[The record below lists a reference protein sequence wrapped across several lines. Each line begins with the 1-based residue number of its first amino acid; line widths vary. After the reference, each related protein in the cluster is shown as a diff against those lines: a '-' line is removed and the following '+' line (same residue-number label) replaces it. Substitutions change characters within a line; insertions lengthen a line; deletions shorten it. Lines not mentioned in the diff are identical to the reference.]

1 MNNKGVAIRYGDVA
15 PEAKENFVPTA
26 SESEFDTLSQL
37 QQYNLDFPNYA
48 NPCELYQ
55 TVLDGTASAFPSV
68 PEQANLGL
76 WSERLS
82 AENGNFEYTE
92 TIPKKY
98 IVTGTGS
105 FDNTCG
111 YVEINGVKYTSAF
124 SVEVNY
130 GTKVIVKVSAGT
142 SAIYDRCNIDFN
154 NNRVLDG
161 SGRCNFIVTGKTD
174 INFVVQTSEKIYGFA
189 KWWEAYITMPTDVA
203 TEEIKKGYPI
213 ELTLTSDGQ
222 YTSQGLTLTFD
233 TYNNIYATRLKIKW
247 LRITDEGI
255 TTLDE
260 KEYNPDNAF
269 YFCRNFVENYNKVV
283 ITFYSLNM
291 PKNRLKL
298 RVIDYGYGAFFY
310 GDELRNV
317 KITQELDPIST
328 QISINVVDFTLDSKT
343 DMEYSF
349 QTKQPLSVYFNGE
362 LKATTF
368 VKKSTRKAKRLW
380 DIQSEDYIGLLD
392 SIPYYGGIYTN
403 KNAVELL
410 TDIFT
415 VAKVPYSIDD
425 VFADAT
431 VTGYIPYTTCRDAIM
446 QVAFAIQAVVDTSN
460 VDYVNVYKL
469 SADDEFAQEPI
480 PLNRIMQGQN
490 FADEETVTGVEV
502 AVHSYKPIIEKIDVY
517 DASESGT
524 GQNIFVKFSEP
535 LHDLSIINGSFAVDD
550 KGNELKHTNY
560 AVINANTGCIL
571 RGQQY
576 EHTTQTR
583 RKNNPVVLASEI
595 EKVVSVEN
603 ATLVS
608 QHNID
613 NIIEKCYNWLIKT
626 NTTNLKIVEG
636 KHVQYGDYVKYGEK
650 KYGTFKYGKQP
661 NIITYDKIVNVG
673 ENIKAETEYLGV
685 VSGRLIKQSFNLN
698 GNIIVKEA
706 VLK

>member
-15 PEAKENFVPTA
+15 PEAKENFTPTA
-26 SESEFDTLSQL
+26 SESEFDTLAQL

-48 NPCELYQ
+48 NPCELYSV
-55 TVLDGTASAFPSV
+55 VLDGTASAFPSV

-76 WSERLS
+76 WSEQLS
-82 AENGNFEYTE
+82 NDDGTFTE
-92 TIPKKY
+92 P
-98 IVTGTGS
+98 IVL
-105 FDNTCG
+105 
-111 YVEINGVKYTSAF
+111 ELE
-124 SVEVNY
+124 SV
-130 GTKVIVKVSAGT
+130 
-142 SAIYDRCNIDFN
+142 
-154 NNRVLDG
+154 
-161 SGRCNFIVTGKTD
+161 
-174 INFVVQTSEKIYGFA
+174 
-189 KWWEAYITMPTDVA
+189 
-203 TEEIKKGYPI
+203 
-213 ELTLTSDGQ
+213 GQ
-222 YTSQGLTLTFD
+222 YSSQGLTLTFD
-233 TYNNIYATRLKIKW
+233 TYNGIYATRIGIKW

-260 KEYNPDNAF
+260 KEYTPDNAF

-298 RVIDYGYGAFFY
+298 RVIDYGYGTFFY
-310 GDELRNV
+310 GDELRGVNL
-317 KITQELDPIST
+317 IQEIDPIST
-328 QISINVVDFTLDSKT
+328 QISINTADFTLDSHS

-349 QTKQPLSVYFNGE
+349 QAKQPLSVYFNGE

-380 DIQSEDYIGLLD
+380 IIQSEDYIGLLD

-415 VAKVPYSIDD
+415 VAKVPYKIDD
-425 VFADAT
+425 VFANAV
-431 VTGYIPYTTCRDAIM
+431 VTGYIPFTTCREALM
-446 QVAFAIQAVVDTSN
+446 QVAFAIQAAVDTSN
-460 VDYVNVYKL
+460 SEVVKV
-469 SADDEFAQEPI
+469 FALEEDVKQTI

-502 AVHSYKPIIEKIDVY
+502 AVHSYNPITETVDVY
-517 DASESGT
+517 DANESGT

-535 LHDLSIINGSFAVDD
+535 LHDLSITNGSFAVDE

-560 AVINANTGCIL
+560 AVINANANCIL
-571 RGQQY
+571 QGQQY

-583 RKNNPVVLASEI
+583 RKNNLVVLASDI
-595 EKVVSVEN
+595 EKIVAIDN

-608 QHNID
+608 QYNID
-613 NIIEKCYNWLIKT
+613 NVIEKCYNWLIKT
-626 NTTNLKIVEG
+626 NTINLKIVEG
-636 KHVQYGDYVKYGEK
+636 KHIRYGDYIKYGEK
-650 KYGTFKYGKQP
+650 KYGTFKYGEKNP
-661 NIITYDKIVNVG
+661 NIVTYDERVNVG
-673 ENIKAETEYLGV
+673 ENIKAQTEYLGV
-685 VSGRLIKQSFNLN
+685 VGGRLIKQSFNLN

>member
-1 MNNKGVAIRYGDVA
+1 MMNNRGVSIRYGDVA
-15 PEAKENFVPTA
+15 PEAKENFYPSVNDKA
-26 SESEFDTLSQL
+26 DFVNLSQL
-37 QQYNLDFPNYA
+37 QQYNLNFPNYA
-48 NPCELYQ
+48 NPCELYSV
-55 TVLDGTASAFPSV
+55 VLDGTAQAFPSV
-68 PEQANLGL
+68 PENANLGL
-76 WSERLS
+76 WSEQIS
-82 AENGNFEYTE
+82 NDDGTFTE
-92 TIPKKY
+92 P
-98 IVTGTGS
+98 IVL
-105 FDNTCG
+105 
-111 YVEINGVKYTSAF
+111 ELE
-124 SVEVNY
+124 SV
-130 GTKVIVKVSAGT
+130 
-142 SAIYDRCNIDFN
+142 
-154 NNRVLDG
+154 
-161 SGRCNFIVTGKTD
+161 GRY
-174 INFVVQTSEKIYGFA
+174 S
-189 KWWEAYITMPTDVA
+189 
-203 TEEIKKGYPI
+203 
-213 ELTLTSDGQ
+213 
-222 YTSQGLTLTFD
+222 SQGLTLTFD
-233 TYNNIYATRLKIKW
+233 TYNGIFATRVGIKW

-298 RVIDYGYGAFFY
+298 RVIDYGYGTFFY
-310 GDELRNV
+310 GDELRGV
-317 KITQELDPIST
+317 KLIQEIDPIST
-328 QISINVVDFTLDSKT
+328 QISINTADFTLDSKS

-349 QTKQPLSVYFNGE
+349 QAKQPLSVYFNGE

-380 DIQSEDYIGLLD
+380 SIQSEDYIGLLD

-425 VFADAT
+425 VFADAI
-431 VTGYIPYTTCRDAIM
+431 VTGYIPYTTCRDALM

-469 SADDEFAQEPI
+469 TADDEFAQEPI

-502 AVHSYKPIIEKIDVY
+502 AVHSYKPITETIDVY
-517 DASESGT
+517 DANESGT

-535 LHDLSIINGSFAVDD
+535 LHDLSITNGSFAVDE

-560 AVINANTGCIL
+560 AVINANAGCVL
-571 RGQQY
+571 QGQQY

-583 RKNNPVVLASEI
+583 RQDREDVGATTI
-595 EKVVSVEN
+595 EKIVAIDS

-608 QHNID
+608 AHNID
-613 NIIEKCYNWLIKT
+613 NILDKCYNWLIKT

-636 KHVQYGDYVKYGEK
+636 KHVQYGDYIKYGQM
-650 KYGTFKYGKQP
+650 KYGTFKYGEKTP
-661 NIITYDKIVNVG
+661 NIVKYDEPVNVG
-673 ENIKAETEYLGV
+673 ENIQAETEYLGI